1 MDAYMAEHS
10 LHSSEDT
17 ALTLADRV
25 FAQIQDAI
33 VKGELKA
40 GSKISEA
47 ELAARYG
54 VSRGPLREALNRL
67 ESRQLLVR
75 TPHVG
80 MRVAALSVEEL
91 LEIYRVRET
100 LEGLAARLAAE
111 NATAAEIQGLKDLL
125 AHHQAQSELQAGTG
139 YYQEEGDFDL
149 HYRLIQAS
157 HNKVLAQM
165 LCGELYHRV
174 RLYRYQFSGTAGRPH
189 KAFAEHSRIIEA
201 IENRDGELAEFLMR
215 RHIGSARK
223 NIEAHHQSAPG
234 PQQVP

>member
-1 MDAYMAEHS
+1 MNEPALNLPEEA
-10 LHSSEDT
+10 T
-17 ALTLADRV
+17 LTLADRV
-25 FAQIQDAI
+25 FGQIQNAI
-33 VKGELKA
+33 VKGELRA
-40 GSKISEA
+40 GSKISES

-80 MRVAALSVEEL
+80 MRVASLSVEEL
-91 LEIYRVRET
+91 LEIYRVRES

-111 NATAAEIQGLKDLL
+111 NATPDEIAGLKSLL
-125 AHHQAQSELQAGTG
+125 AFHQEQSELQAGTG

-149 HYRLIQAS
+149 HYRLILAS
-157 HNKVLAQM
+157 HNKVLSQM
-165 LCGELYHRV
+165 LLGELYHRV

-189 KAFAEHSRIIEA
+189 KAFAEHSQIIAA
-201 IENRDGELAEFLMR
+201 IENRDGEMAELLMR
-215 RHIGSARK
+215 RHIGAARK

-234 PQQVP
+234 HQQVQLP

>member
-1 MDAYMAEHS
+1 M
-10 LHSSEDT
+10 SEPVHNT
-17 ALTLADRV
+17 AFDDPSLTLADRV
-25 FAQIQDAI
+25 FGQIQDAI

-40 GSKISEA
+40 GSKISES

-80 MRVAALSVEEL
+80 MRVASLSVEEL
-91 LEIYRVRET
+91 LEIYRVRES

-111 NATAAEIQGLKDLL
+111 NATPDEIDGLKALL
-125 AHHQAQSELQAGTG
+125 AHHQAQSELQAGTA

-223 NIEAHHQSAPG
+223 NIESHHQSG
-234 PQQVP
+234 NGLPQDS

>member
-1 MDAYMAEHS
+1 MTEFMPS
-10 LHSSEDT
+10 TSEEA

-25 FAQIQDAI
+25 FGQIQNAI
-33 VKGELKA
+33 VKGELRA
-40 GSKISEA
+40 GSKISES

-80 MRVAALSVEEL
+80 MRVASLSVEEL
-91 LEIYRVRET
+91 LEIYRVRES

-111 NATAAEIQGLKDLL
+111 NATAAEIDGLKALL
-125 AHHQAQSELQAGTG
+125 AYHQEQAELQAGTG

-189 KAFAEHSRIIEA
+189 KAFAEHSQIIAA
-201 IENRDGELAEFLMR
+201 IENRDGEMAELLMR
-215 RHIGSARK
+215 RHIGAARK
-223 NIEAHHQSAPG
+223 NIEAHHQSASG
-234 PQQVP
+234 LQQVQTP

>member
-1 MDAYMAEHS
+1 MNDPVHNPLFDDPS
-10 LHSSEDT
+10 
-17 ALTLADRV
+17 LTLADRV
-25 FAQIQDAI
+25 FGQIQDAI

-40 GSKISEA
+40 GSKIAES

-80 MRVAALSVEEL
+80 MRVASLSVEEL
-91 LEIYRVRET
+91 LEIYRVRES

-111 NATAAEIQGLKDLL
+111 NATPEEIEGLKTLL

-223 NIEAHHQSAPG
+223 NIESHHQSG
-234 PQQVP
+234 NGLPQDS

>member
-1 MDAYMAEHS
+1 MNELVHNIAFD
-10 LHSSEDT
+10 DPG
-17 ALTLADRV
+17 LTLADRV
-25 FAQIQDAI
+25 FGQIQDAI

-40 GSKISEA
+40 GSKISES

-54 VSRGPLREALNRL
+54 VSRGPLRGALNRL

-80 MRVAALSVEEL
+80 MRVASLSVEEL
-91 LEIYRVRET
+91 LEIYRVRES

-111 NATAAEIQGLKDLL
+111 NATPDEIEGLKALL
-125 AHHQAQSELQAGTG
+125 AHHQAQSELQAGTA

-223 NIEAHHQSAPG
+223 NIESHHQSG
-234 PQQVP
+234 NGLPQDS